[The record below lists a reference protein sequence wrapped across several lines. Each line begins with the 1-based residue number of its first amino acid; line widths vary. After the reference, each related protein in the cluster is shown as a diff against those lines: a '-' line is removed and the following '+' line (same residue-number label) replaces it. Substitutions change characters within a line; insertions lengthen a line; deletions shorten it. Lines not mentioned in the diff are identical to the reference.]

1 MKLKKFTNGFR
12 VDFTT
17 KHRIKFYA
25 DWNGSP
31 IVHLSIWDRNA
42 KSLKP
47 HDKYYFIDHFKS
59 IKNTFDFLKEKCK
72 KNFKTEIIE
81 KLLKLEKEIL
91 DNNSGIINVSNDALI
106 NNNKLTK
113 D

>member
-1 MKLKKFTNGFR
+1 MKLKKYSNGFR

-25 DWNGSP
+25 DWNGLP
-31 IVHLSIWDRNA
+31 IVHLFIWDNNV

-47 HDKYYFIDHFKS
+47 YDKYSFINHFDN
-59 IKNTFDFLKEKCK
+59 IKDTFNFLKEKCK
-72 KNFKTEIIE
+72 KNFKKEIIE

-106 NNNKLTK
+106 NTN
-113 D
+113 